1 MVAIAEAFQQAS
13 GIPSFAEALTRALNP
28 YEDVSLR
35 VPFYITNTYRM
46 KHGIKGLSMLM
57 NPTNV
62 TFKQSK
68 RVTRRDTQGGA
79 CFFHWTNM
87 VGRDNDILQ
96 MDFQGLTGNI
106 NLRTGGYNKTGGFFD
121 RGAAYINK
129 GTDWFNSKLSAAGD
143 KVESGSVGLQPQG
156 VAKNLAGASKLASF
170 WNLYEITR
178 APVLDPTD
186 GSPVYSMISYSSP
199 LFGNTFVTFV
209 GHFNDVLG
217 FTDSAAD
224 PFNKQWNFGF
234 TALGANPSLDY
245 LYTAILRNLS
255 TTFLN
260 DLGA

>member
-1 MVAIAEAFQQAS
+1 MVAIAEAFQQTS
-13 GIPSFAEALTRALNP
+13 SIPNFAEALTRALNP

-46 KHGIKGLSMLM
+46 KHGIKGLSMMM
-57 NPTNV
+57 NPTGV
-62 TFKQSK
+62 TFRQTK
-68 RVTRRDTQGGA
+68 RISRRDTQGGA

-87 VGRDNDILQ
+87 TGRDNDVLQ
-96 MDFQGLTGNI
+96 LDFSGSTGNI
-106 NLRTGGYNKTGGFFD
+106 NLRTGGYNTSGNIFD
-121 RGAAYINK
+121 KGAAYINK
-129 GTDWFNSKLSAAGD
+129 GTDWLNSKITEGQQNAEAVL
-143 KVESGSVGLQPQG
+143 GLQPQG

-186 GSPVYSMISYSSP
+186 GSPVYSMISYASP

-209 GHFNDVLG
+209 GHFNNVLE
-217 FTDSAAD
+217 FEDSAD
-224 PFNKQWNFGF
+224 QPFSKRWSFSF

>member
-1 MVAIAEAFQQAS
+1 MVAIAEAFQQPT
-13 GIPSFAEALTRALNP
+13 GIPNFAEALTRALNP

-46 KHGIKGLSMLM
+46 KHGVKGLSMLM

-62 TFKQSK
+62 TFQQTK

-96 MDFQGLTGNI
+96 MEFRGLTGNI
-106 NLRTGGYNKTGGFFD
+106 NLRTGGYNRSGGIFD
-121 RGAAYINK
+121 KGAAYINK
-129 GTDWFNSKLSAAGD
+129 GTDWMNSKLTEGQQNS
-143 KVESGSVGLQPQG
+143 ESVLGLQPQG

-186 GSPVYSMISYSSP
+186 GSPVYSMISYASP

-209 GHFNDVLG
+209 GHFNSVLN
-217 FTDSAAD
+217 FEDSAAD
-224 PFNKQWNFGF
+224 PFNKVWSFSF
-234 TALGANPSLDY
+234 TALGSNPALDY